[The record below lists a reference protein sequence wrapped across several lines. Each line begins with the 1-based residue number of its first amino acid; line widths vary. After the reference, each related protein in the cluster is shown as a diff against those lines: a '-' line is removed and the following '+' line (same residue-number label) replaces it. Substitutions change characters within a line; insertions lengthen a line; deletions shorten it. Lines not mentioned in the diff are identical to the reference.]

1 MSRASAVRD
10 AIVEALEDRFTDTEV
25 ETFVV
30 PDYTRED
37 FIDGPRIGV
46 RLGGR
51 ELTIDQGVDTRN
63 VIIEVGVIGITPE
76 KEGATTSE
84 YRDQVVEACDEF
96 DSLMEE
102 ILELWT
108 PDGPLRYEGM
118 AEHSFMTVEQPTQF
132 DAQQL
137 YTSGLW
143 VSLIRLTYQDS
154 LDEDD

>member
-1 MSRASAVRD
+1 M
-10 AIVEALEDRFTDTEV
+10 
-25 ETFVV
+25 V

-37 FIDGPRIGV
+37 FTDGPRIGV
-46 RLGGR
+46 RCGGR

-76 KEGATTSE
+76 KEGPTTSE
-84 YRDQVVEACDEF
+84 YREQVVEACDEF
-96 DSLMEE
+96 DALMEE
-102 ILELWT
+102 VLALWT
-108 PDGPLRYEGM
+108 PDGPLRFEGM
-118 AEHSFMTVEQPTQF
+118 AEHSFVMLEQPTQF

-154 LDEDD
+154 FDEDD

>member
-1 MSRASAVRD
+1 
-10 AIVEALEDRFTDTEV
+10 LEDRFTDTEV

-51 ELTIDQGVDTRN
+51 ELTIDQGVDARN

-84 YRDQVVEACDEF
+84 YRVQVVEACDEF

-108 PDGPLRYEGM
+108 PYGPLRYEGM
-118 AEHSFMTVEQPTQF
+118 AEHSFVTVEQPTQF

>member
-51 ELTIDQGVDTRN
+51 ELTIDQGVDARN

-84 YRDQVVEACDEF
+84 YRVQVVEACDEF

-108 PDGPLRYEGM
+108 PYGPLRYEGM
-118 AEHSFMTVEQPTQF
+118 AEHSFVTVEQPTQF